1 MRVCVDFRR
10 VNQVTVQDQY
20 HIPLVTEI
28 VDRVGNSRFL
38 FKLDLNKGFYQVR
51 LSEQAQLKTAI
62 VTPFGKFQFTK
73 MPFWLV
79 NATSTFQR
87 LMDRVLEGMQEF
99 SSAYIDDILIYSP
112 DWESHL
118 GHIELVMERLK
129 EAGLMA
135 KVGGKK
141 LSWCTW
147 DTG

>member
-1 MRVCVDFRR
+1 MRVYVDFRR

-20 HIPLVTEI
+20 HIPLVTQI

-38 FKLDLNKGFYQVR
+38 SKLDLNKGFYQVR

-73 MPFWLV
+73 MPFGLV

-87 LMDRVLEGMQEF
+87 LMDRALEGMQEF

-129 EAGLMA
+129 EAGLKA
-135 KVGGKK
+135 KVVKCEWTK
-141 LSWCTW
+141 T
-147 DTG
+147 